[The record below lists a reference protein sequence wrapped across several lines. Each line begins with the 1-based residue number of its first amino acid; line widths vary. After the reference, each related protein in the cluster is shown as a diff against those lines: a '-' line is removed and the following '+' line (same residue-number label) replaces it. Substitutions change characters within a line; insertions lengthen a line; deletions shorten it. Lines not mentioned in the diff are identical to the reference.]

1 MNPNSK
7 NLSGKVALVTGA
19 SRGIGAAIAKRLAGD
34 GAAVAITYSSSPEK
48 ANEVVRAIES
58 AGGKALAIQADAADE
73 KAVRAAVTKTVSKF
87 GGIDILVNNA
97 GIVHG
102 ADFLDLAEA
111 DFDRVLRVNL
121 KGVFLA
127 GQAVARRMA
136 DRVKAG
142 GPAGTIINM
151 SSVNAVFAI
160 PNQVPYSVSKGGVNQ
175 LTKVMALSLAPYGI
189 RVNAIGPGS
198 IMTDILKAVANDKAA
213 MDRIMMRTPLG
224 RIGDPAEIA
233 SIAAFLASDDA
244 SYITGQT
251 IYADGGRLPLNYTVP
266 VKQG

>member
-97 GIVHG
+97 GVALMSPIEK
-102 ADFLDLAEA
+102 FTIE
-111 DFDRVLRVNL
+111 DFD
-121 KGVFLA
+121 K
-127 GQAVARRMA
+127 
-136 DRVKAG
+136 
-142 GPAGTIINM
+142 
-151 SSVNAVFAI
+151 
-160 PNQVPYSVSKGGVNQ
+160 
-175 LTKVMALSLAPYGI
+175 
-189 RVNAIGPGS
+189 
-198 IMTDILKAVANDKAA
+198 
-213 MDRIMMRTPLG
+213 
-224 RIGDPAEIA
+224 
-233 SIAAFLASDDA
+233 SIAVNVRSVFVATQEASKHLR
-244 SYITGQT
+244 
-251 IYADGGRLPLNYTVP
+251 DGGRVIHIGSTNSDRMPFAGGSVYALTKAAIVGFTKGLARDLAPRQITVNNIQPGP
-266 VKQG
+266 VNTDMNPENGPFAESLKSLMALKRYGSGDEIAGMVSYLAGPEASYVTGASLLIDGGFAA